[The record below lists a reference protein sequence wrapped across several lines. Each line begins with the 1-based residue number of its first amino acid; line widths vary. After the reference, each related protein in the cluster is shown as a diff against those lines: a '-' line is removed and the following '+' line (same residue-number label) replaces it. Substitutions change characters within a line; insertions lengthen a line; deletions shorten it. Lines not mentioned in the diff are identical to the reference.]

1 MKMFPTSAVP
11 QARGERSH
19 AAPPHGVITSVIR
32 HPSTFSPLIHHLEDD
47 HLIFVFYLSVY
58 SQNRQ
63 DASVKWA
70 PAAPQIM
77 ESS

>member
-1 MKMFPTSAVP
+1 MP

-32 HPSTFSPLIHHLEDD
+32 HPSTFSPLINHLEDD
-47 HLIFVFYLSVY
+47 ILIFVFYLSLY
-58 SQNRQ
+58 FQNRQ

-70 PAAPQIM
+70 PAAPQTL